1 MNSENKSHG
10 LTHLLDQPDAE
21 EEVLVV
27 DFDNLS
33 VINAVASNVSEW
45 GFRLTSPDIGE
56 LYKNIGVRPK
66 DASKLVKAHVT
77 SVKGNDAAVVF
88 AKSEKSVSDKR
99 REKRNNVSIP
109 VKIADLDGIT
119 EISGTIVDAGKNGC
133 RITAKGLTAL
143 PEEVLLTM
151 KNSKGRSSPNSP
163 GAMTPP
169 PACVSCGIGRLSRT
183 TITETTTRPTSPQKR
198 IPKNPRASDMA
209 RLCCGRRVSQSTSH
223 N

>member
-1 MNSENKSHG
+1 MSSENNLHG
-10 LTHLLDQPDAE
+10 LSHLLDQPDAE

-45 GFRLTSPDIGE
+45 GFRLTSPDVGE

-66 DASKLVKAHVT
+66 DANKLLRAHVT

-88 AKSEKSVSDKR
+88 SKSEKTVSDKR

-109 VKIADLDGIT
+109 VKIADFDGIT

-143 PEEVLLTM
+143 PDEVLLTM
-151 KNSKGRSSPNSP
+151 KKFDRAVVAEFAWRNDTSAGLRLLWDRTLERDDGYDESDDDAEVDAEM
-163 GAMTPP
+163 GAEENQD
-169 PACVSCGIGRLSRT
+169 A
-183 TITETTTRPTSPQKR
+183 
-198 IPKNPRASDMA
+198 
-209 RLCCGRRVSQSTSH
+209 
-223 N
+223 

>member
-1 MNSENKSHG
+1 MSSENKLHG
-10 LTHLLDQPDAE
+10 LAHLLDQPDAE

-56 LYKNIGVRPK
+56 LYKNIGIRPK
-66 DASKLVKAHVT
+66 DAAKLFKAHVT
-77 SVKGNDAAVVF
+77 SVKGSDAAVVF
-88 AKSEKSVSDKR
+88 SKNETSVSDKR

-109 VKIADLDGIT
+109 VKIADFDGIT

-151 KNSKGRSSPNSP
+151 RKFDRAVVAEFAWRNDTSAGL
-163 GAMTPP
+163 
-169 PACVSCGIGRLSRT
+169 RLLWDRT
-183 TITETTTRPTSPQKR
+183 LEQDDEDGE
-198 IPKNPRASDMA
+198 SDDDTDVDSEEQQDA
-209 RLCCGRRVSQSTSH
+209 
-223 N
+223 